1 MNALVAHRL
10 NATGT
15 LSSTPAQRAEV
26 ARELESAFRANLL
39 GKLPALKAGSAGDS
53 TSRVISPELD
63 RDAFLQLLVLQMQ
76 NQDPMAPTD
85 NQEML
90 AQLAQFSA
98 LEQMNELNDQFET
111 FSDNVDQLTFV
122 AASGLVGQQVTGIDM
137 DGAPLSGIVE
147 SVHQDGSMI
156 YLTVGGRLMA
166 MAGVLGIGQSNGQSD

>member
-15 LSSTPAQRAEV
+15 LSITPVQRAEV
-26 ARELESAFRANLL
+26 ARELGSSLRTNLL
-39 GKLPALKAGSAGDS
+39 GNLSALKAGSVGDP

-76 NQDPMAPTD
+76 YQDPMEPME

-111 FSDNVDQLTFV
+111 FSGNVDQLAFV
-122 AASGLVGQQVTGIDM
+122 AASGLVGQQVTGVDM
-137 DGAPLSGIVE
+137 DGAPCSGIVE

-156 YLTVGGRLMA
+156 YLTVGGRMMA
-166 MAGVLGIGQSNGQSD
+166 MAGVLGIGQSNGQSS